1 MDLNALTLLVDILDA
16 GNLSKAAQRLKMS
29 RANVSYRL
37 NQLEKSIGLQ
47 LVRRT
52 TRRIEPTEIGL
63 RLYEHG
69 RRIQSELFAA
79 REAVTTL
86 GQDLQGRVRLSVPSG
101 YGQLVMSNWLIAFK
115 RLYPGIV
122 LDVVFENRIEDL
134 MRDEVDIAVRVMSE
148 PPQNLVARDM
158 GAVRYVA
165 CASPG
170 FAATHGMPTEL
181 GQLFDAPVITST
193 VVGRQLRVAAYLGDE
208 RHEVLLE
215 PTLISENFLFL
226 RQAILA
232 GLGVGI
238 VPDYVVHDDVR
249 RGAVVTTLD
258 AYRLSIFG
266 THMYMLYMPNRHHT
280 RATSTFID
288 FMLEEARNAGR
299 GGRRGDGA
307 TGRRGD
313 GATGRRG
320 DAGIRRPP
328 ARRRD
333 AARPRGGRS
342 ASRRRHAPMNG
353 ARDAQR
359 RAPARR
365 IARHCRRC
373 TSSAIAQPM
382 SSTPPTG
389 SEPSI
394 SQPSTPIA

>member
-37 NQLEKSIGLQ
+37 NQLERSIGLQ

-69 RRIQSELFAA
+69 RRIQNELLAA
-79 REAVTTL
+79 QESVTTL
-86 GQDLQGRVRLSVPSG
+86 GQELQGRVRLSVPSG
-101 YGQLVMSNWLIAFK
+101 YGQLVMSEWLLAFK

-122 LDVVFENRIEDL
+122 LDVVFENRVEDL
-134 MRDEVDIAVRVMSE
+134 LRDEVDIAVRVMSE
-148 PPQNLVARDM
+148 PPQSLVARDM

-165 CASPG
+165 CASPA
-170 FAATHGMPTEL
+170 FAAAHGMPAGL
-181 GQLFDAPVITST
+181 DALRAAPVITAT
-193 VVGRQLRVAAYLGDE
+193 VINRQLRIAAYLGDE

-238 VPDYVVHDDVR
+238 VPDYVVHDDIL
-249 RGAVVTTLD
+249 RGAVVTSLD

-280 RATSTFID
+280 RATSTFIE
-288 FMLEEARNAGR
+288 FILEQAGMTGR
-299 GGRRGDGA
+299 GGSGPRQGLWSDDNA
-307 TGRRGD
+307 P
-313 GATGRRG
+313 A
-320 DAGIRRPP
+320 
-328 ARRRD
+328 ARR
-333 AARPRGGRS
+333 
-342 ASRRRHAPMNG
+342 
-353 ARDAQR
+353 Q
-359 RAPARR
+359 
-365 IARHCRRC
+365 
-373 TSSAIAQPM
+373 
-382 SSTPPTG
+382 
-389 SEPSI
+389 
-394 SQPSTPIA
+394 